1 VYGWFGVLIGNN
13 DMPLGNAGALL
24 ADTRPPALAPSYDM
38 LPMAL
43 RPAASGEVVE
53 RDYTLALPTP
63 EYRDDW
69 RAARRW
75 RWSSGSVSR
84 RPRRFLQVS
93 AVWRRA
99 HWRDSPER
107 CSASADIDAAR
118 RH

>member
-1 VYGWFGVLIGNN
+1 MYGRFGALIGNN

-24 ADTRPPALAPSYDM
+24 ADTRPLALAPSYDM

-75 RWSSGSVSR
+75 RWSSGSVSC
-84 RPRRFLQVS
+84 RPQPFLQTC

-99 HWRDSPER
+99 HWRNSRER
-107 CSASADIDAAR
+107 CSAAADIDVTR

>member
-24 ADTRPPALAPSYDM
+24 ADTRPLALAPSYDM

-63 EYRDDW
+63 AYRDDG
-69 RAARRW
+69 RAAATMALEFWER
-75 RWSSGSVSR
+75 V
-84 RPRRFLQVS
+84 VKAAAIS
-93 AVWRRA
+93 ADLRSLA
-99 HWRDSPER
+99 
-107 CSASADIDAAR
+107 ASALAQLAR
-118 RH
+118 AMQRSG

>member
-1 VYGWFGVLIGNN
+1 
-13 DMPLGNAGALL
+13 
-24 ADTRPPALAPSYDM
+24 M

-63 EYRDDW
+63 AYRDDW
-69 RAARRW
+69 RAATTMALEFW
-75 RWSSGSVSR
+75 ECVAQAAA
-84 RPRRFLQVS
+84 FLQTS
-93 AVWRRA
+93 ALWRRA